1 MDNKTFTKSM
11 TILDAE
17 NIVKYYKDIRSNEK
31 TKNKFNV
38 FSIFAQWN
46 LKKNID
52 ILSKEVSSFEELR
65 DEKQKELNDKYF
77 TDEKSEDKQIEQVV
91 DGEVKMVPG
100 RQVKEE
106 YMEDFKIEHTNM
118 LTELYKVAMQKID
131 VELFVIDIDKEL
143 EDVKDADALQE
154 LNMDDLDFL
163 SIFK

>member
-106 YMEDFKIEHTNM
+106 YMEDFKTEHTNM

>member
-1 MDNKTFTKSM
+1 MDNKTLTKSM

-17 NIVKYYKDIRSNEK
+17 NVVKYYKDIRSNEA

-38 FSIFAQWN
+38 FSIFVQWN

-77 TDEKSEDKQIEQVV
+77 TDEKSESKEIEQVV

-106 YMEDFKIEHTNM
+106 YMEDFKNEHANM

>member
-17 NIVKYYKDIRSNEK
+17 NIVKYYKDIRSNET

-77 TDEKSEDKQIEQVV
+77 TDEKSESKEIEQVV

-106 YMEDFKIEHTNM
+106 YLEDFKIEHSNM